1 MYLRRKIDE
10 WLINWK
16 NNKDKMPA
24 LIVGIRQCGKT
35 ESIKNFGKNN
45 YENVIYLNFWDE
57 PDLVNIFAENITI
70 DYLISK
76 ISIKFPNQRIISG
89 KTLFIFDEIQECPRA
104 RLSLKSFGVDGR
116 FDVIASGSYL
126 GINGYVI
133 GDSTPVHI
141 GYEDIF
147 HMKTMDF
154 EEFLWAKGYK
164 DDHITIIENYFNNRE
179 KVNLSTHNLFKNLFN
194 EYLCV
199 GGFPKAV
206 VKYIN
211 SNNFVETYKVNK
223 NILSQ
228 TKNEFGRRKGKHG
241 KPVFRASEVEK
252 INSVFDLMS
261 SFLSNEAKRFIV
273 SKIEKGN
280 VESRNNAIN
289 YLKEAHIV
297 GKVYNLEN
305 PSLPLKGNMI
315 LSQFKL
321 FPTDIS
327 LLISA
332 YDLNTIDAIL
342 NQTLGQNKGALYEA
356 AVFDALYKA
365 DFDVFY
371 FAKESGLEIDFV
383 ICYNNSSC
391 LVEAKAKS
399 GNTKS
404 SKTVHAHPEH
414 YGKVKII
421 KVGDYNIGET
431 EDILTIP
438 YYMLFLLG
446 RQKEMYS
453 KNLSMN
459 EEIDKIIK
467 NKE

>member
-1 MYLRRKIDE
+1 MYLRRKVDD
-10 WLINWK
+10 WLKKWK
-16 NNKDKMPA
+16 NDDDKMPA

-35 ESIKNFGKNN
+35 ESIKYFGKTN
-45 YENVIYLNFWDE
+45 YANMIYINFWTNPSLSKIFDGDLTVDKILSNIYLEF
-57 PDLVNIFAENITI
+57 PDKKIEN
-70 DYLISK
+70 
-76 ISIKFPNQRIISG
+76 G

-104 RLSLKSFGVDGR
+104 RLSLKSFGIDKR

-133 GDSTPVHI
+133 GDTTPVPV

-154 EEFLWAKGYK
+154 EEFLWAYGYR
-164 DDHITIIENYFNNRE
+164 DEHIKIIENYFNKRE
-179 KVNLSTHNLFKNLFN
+179 KVNESTHNLFKKIFN

-206 VKYIN
+206 STYI
-211 SNNFVETYKVNK
+211 K
-223 NILSQ
+223 NHNVVSSYRTNIKILNQ
-228 TKNEFGRRKGKHG
+228 TKNEFGRRKGKDG
-241 KPVFRASEVEK
+241 EPVFKPNEVER
-252 INSVFDLMS
+252 INSVFDLLS
-261 SFLSNEAKRFIV
+261 SFLSNGAKRFIL
-273 SKIEKGN
+273 SKIENGN
-280 VESRNNAIN
+280 NDVKNSAVN

-315 LSQFKL
+315 FSQFKL

-327 LLISA
+327 LLTST
-332 YDLNTIDAIL
+332 YDLNTIGAIY
-342 NQTLGQNKGALYEA
+342 NGTLGQNKGALYEA
-356 AVFDALYKA
+356 VVYDALYKA

-383 ICYNNSSC
+383 ICYNGASY
-391 LVEAKAKS
+391 LVEAKAKN

-404 SKTVHAHPEH
+404 SKTVYAHPEH
-414 YGKVKII
+414 YGKVKILKI
-421 KVGDYNIGET
+421 GDYNVGET
-431 EDILTIP
+431 GDILTIP

-446 RQKEMYS
+446 RQIEIRG
-453 KNLSMN
+453 KNLSLN
-459 EEIDKIIK
+459 DEIDRIIK
-467 NKE
+467 KKE

>member
-10 WLINWK
+10 WLKNWK
-16 NNKDKMPA
+16 DSEDKMPA

-35 ESIKNFGKNN
+35 ESIKFFGNKN
-45 YENVIYLNFWDE
+45 YDEVIYMNFWNE
-57 PDLVNIFAENITI
+57 PDLTNIFAENITV

-76 ISIKFPNQRIISG
+76 IRVKFPNKKIVSK
-89 KTLFIFDEIQECPRA
+89 KTLLIFDEIQECPRA

-133 GDSTPVHI
+133 GDVTPVPI

-164 DDHITIIENYFNNRE
+164 DEHIKIIEKYFNERE
-179 KVNLSTHNLFKNLFN
+179 KVNVSTHNLFKNIFN

-206 VKYIN
+206 KKYIDTMN
-211 SNNFVETYKVNK
+211 IVETYKINI
-223 NILSQ
+223 NILEQ
-228 TKNEFGRRKGKHG
+228 TKDEFGRRKGKNG
-241 KPVFRASEVEK
+241 KPVFRAWEVER
-252 INSVFDLMS
+252 INNAFGLMS

-280 VESRNNAIN
+280 IETKNSAIN

-315 LSQFKL
+315 FSQFKL

-327 LLISA
+327 LLTST
-332 YDLNTIDAIL
+332 YDLNTIGAIY
-342 NQTLGQNKGALYEA
+342 NGTLGQNKGALYEA
-356 AVFDALYKA
+356 AVYDALFKA

-383 ICYNNSSC
+383 ICYNGAPY
-391 LVEAKAKS
+391 LVEAKAKN
-399 GNTKS
+399 GNIKS
-404 SKTVHAHPEH
+404 SKTVYAHPEQ
-414 YGKVKII
+414 YGKVKILKI
-421 KVGDYNIGET
+421 GDYNVGET
-431 EDILTIP
+431 GDILTIP

-446 RQKEMYS
+446 RHIEIGG
-453 KNLSMN
+453 KNLFMN
-459 EEIDKIIK
+459 DEIDRIIK